1 MLWSSIESQEYAHFL
16 WDSKD
21 VKEKNTKNI
30 QRFIERFNQISFWVS
45 TMICKTQTLK
55 GRTNVLEKMIKI
67 AKVVLNIL
75 NIFYAR
81 IYYSN

>member
-30 QRFIERFNQISFWVS
+30 QRFIERFNQVRLIILISF
-45 TMICKTQTLK
+45 
-55 GRTNVLEKMIKI
+55 
-67 AKVVLNIL
+67 
-75 NIFYAR
+75 
-81 IYYSN
+81 

>member
-1 MLWSSIESQEYAHFL
+1 
-16 WDSKD
+16 
-21 VKEKNTKNI
+21 
-30 QRFIERFNQISFWVS
+30 
-45 TMICKTQTLK
+45 MICKTQTLK